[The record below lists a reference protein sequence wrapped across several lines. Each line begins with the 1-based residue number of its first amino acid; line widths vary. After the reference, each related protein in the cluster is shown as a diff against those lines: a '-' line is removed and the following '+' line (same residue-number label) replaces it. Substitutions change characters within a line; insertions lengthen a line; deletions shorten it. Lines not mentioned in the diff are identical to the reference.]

1 MNDMEARCTARTL
14 QVVDTECSA
23 DAVEWCPIEPWHN
36 VLTCGTY
43 QLKNPN
49 EKGAGDS
56 ESNEPHL
63 RQGRLYLYYFNEDQ
77 HYSPLKE
84 VQRIEMPAILDLKW
98 CHVPVAGH
106 PVLGIANAEGN
117 LELCN
122 LTPCEKNSCSLEPIC
137 SVSIGPECLALSLDW
152 STGRGEHKPLNIISS
167 DSKGCLSL
175 LSVDGCRSTLDIVCH
190 WKAHDF
196 EAWIAAFNYWNTDF
210 VYSGGDDSK
219 LKGWDMRMGT
229 DRPVFISNGHSMG
242 VCSIQSNPHKEHILA
257 TGSYDEHV
265 LIWDSRQMK
274 QPLADTPVHGGVWRV
289 KWHPTEEHLLLAACM
304 HNGYHILDCEGVH
317 NDSLAA
323 ARNKENP
330 ILYSYI
336 LHNSLAYGADWS
348 RLSLHPQLSTDHRPI
363 SSSSVEIQSKRE
375 HKQGVKEAKV
385 KFQHLK
391 IQYESPTGLFDMV
404 MEDELD
410 DYRDELPDGLQ
421 ASDTSLK
428 LNMDPVV
435 KQHNPDSGVIWT
447 KSKANLLAT
456 CSFYDHVLHVW
467 RWERNNIVI

>member
-1 MNDMEARCTARTL
+1 MEARSTARTL
-14 QVVDTECSA
+14 QVVDTEYSA
-23 DAVEWCPIEPWHN
+23 DAVEWCPIDTWHH

-43 QLKNPN
+43 QLKDPK

-56 ESNEPHL
+56 EINEPHV
-63 RQGRLYLYYFNEDQ
+63 RQGRLYLYCFNQDRL
-77 HYSPLKE
+77 YSPLTE

-122 LTPCEKNSCSLEPIC
+122 LTHCEKNSCSLEPMC
-137 SVSIGPECLALSLDW
+137 SVCIGPDCLALSLDW
-152 STGRGEHKPLNIISS
+152 STGREQKPLKIISS

-175 LSVDGCRSTLDIVCH
+175 LSVDGCRSALEVVSR

-196 EAWIAAFNYWNTDF
+196 EAWIAAFNYWNTDV

-229 DRPVFISNGHSMG
+229 DRSIFISNGHSMG
-242 VCSIQSNPHKEHILA
+242 VCSIQSSPHKQHILA

-265 LIWDSRQMK
+265 LIWDFRQMK
-274 QPLADTPVHGGVWRV
+274 RPLVDTHVKGGVWRV
-289 KWHPTEEHLLLAACM
+289 KWHPTQENLLLAACM
-304 HNGYHILDCEGVH
+304 HNGYHILNCEGTF
-317 NDSLAA
+317 NSSLAA
-323 ARNKENP
+323 ADEKESP

-348 RLSLHPQLSTDHRPI
+348 RLSFDAQLPTEHQPV
-363 SSSSVEIQSKRE
+363 SSSTETQSKRE
-375 HKQGVKEAKV
+375 YDQRAKEAEV

-391 IQYESPTGLFDMV
+391 LQYESPTGLFDMV
-404 MEDELD
+404 VEDELD
-410 DYRDELPDGLQ
+410 DYGDGFPGSLQ
-421 ASDTSLK
+421 ASATSQS
-428 LNMDPVV
+428 MDPAATN
-435 KQHNPDSGVIWT
+435 NPAAVHWT
-447 KSKANLLAT
+447 KSKASLLAT
-456 CSFYDHVLHVW
+456 CSFYDHILHVW
-467 RWERNNIVI
+467 RWERSNIVSSS

>member
-1 MNDMEARCTARTL
+1 MTDMEARCMAQTL
-14 QVVDTECSA
+14 QVVDTEYSA
-23 DAVEWCPIEPWHN
+23 DAVEWCPIDTWHH

-43 QLKNPN
+43 QLKDPK
-49 EKGAGDS
+49 EQGAGDS

-63 RQGRLYLYYFNEDQ
+63 RQGRLYLYCFNQDQ
-77 HYSPLKE
+77 LYSPLTE

-106 PVLGIANAEGN
+106 PVLGIANAEGS

-122 LTPCEKNSCSLEPIC
+122 LIPCEKNSCSLESMC
-137 SVSIGPECLALSLDW
+137 SVSSGPECLALSLDW
-152 STGRGEHKPLNIISS
+152 STGREHKPLKIISS

-175 LSVDGCRSTLDIVCH
+175 LSVDCHRSALSVVSR

-196 EAWIAAFNYWNTDF
+196 EAWIAAFNYWNTDI

-229 DRPVFISNGHSMG
+229 DRPIFISNRHSMG
-242 VCSIQSNPHKEHILA
+242 VCSIQSNPHKQHILA

-274 QPLADTPVHGGVWRV
+274 QPLADTHVQGGVWRV
-289 KWHPTEEHLLLAACM
+289 KWHPTQEHLLLAACM
-304 HNGYHILDCEGVH
+304 HNGYHILDCEGRLS
-317 NDSLAA
+317 DSLAA
-323 ARNKENP
+323 AGDKRNP

-348 RLSLHPQLSTDHRPI
+348 RVSLGVQPTTERRPV
-363 SSSSVEIQSKRE
+363 SSSAETQSKRE
-375 HKQGVKEAKV
+375 YDQGAKEVEV

-404 MEDELD
+404 VEDEVD
-410 DYRDELPDGLQ
+410 DYGDGSSGSLQ
-421 ASDTSLK
+421 ASGTSQS
-428 LNMDPVV
+428 LNMDSAVV
-435 KQHNPDSGVIWT
+435 KQHNAEAGVNWN
-447 KSKANLLAT
+447 KSKASLLAT
-456 CSFYDHVLHVW
+456 CSFYDHILHVW
-467 RWERNNIVI
+467 RWERSNVSSS

>member
-14 QVVDTECSA
+14 QVVDTEYSA
-23 DAVEWCPIEPWHN
+23 DAVEWCPIETWHN

-63 RQGRLYLYYFNEDQ
+63 RHGRLYLYCFNEDQ
-77 HYSPLKE
+77 HYSPLTE
-84 VQRIEMPAILDLKW
+84 IQRIEMPAILDLKW
-98 CHVPVAGH
+98 CHISVAGH
-106 PVLGIANAEGN
+106 PVLGIANAEGS
-117 LELCN
+117 LELRS
-122 LTPCEKNSCSLEPIC
+122 LTQCEKNSCLLEPLC
-137 SVSIGPECLALSLDW
+137 SVRIGPECLALSLDW
-152 STGRGEHKPLNIISS
+152 STGREHEPLKIISS
-167 DSKGCLSL
+167 DSKGYLSL
-175 LSVDGCRSTLDIVCH
+175 LSVDGCRSALDIVSR

-229 DRPVFISNGHSMG
+229 ERPIFISNGHSMG

-274 QPLADTPVHGGVWRV
+274 QPLADTHVHGGVWRV
-289 KWHPTEEHLLLAACM
+289 KWHPTQENLLLAACM
-304 HNGYHILDCEGVH
+304 HKGYHILDCEGVH
-317 NDSLAA
+317 NDFLAA
-323 ARNKENP
+323 AHDKGIP

-348 RLSLHPQLSTDHRPI
+348 RLSLHPQLNADHRPV
-363 SSSSVEIQSKRE
+363 SSSSAIQSKTE
-375 HKQGVKEAKV
+375 HEQGVKEAKV

-404 MEDELD
+404 VEDESD
-410 DYRDELPDGLQ
+410 DYRDELPDSLQ
-421 ASDTSLK
+421 ASGTSLQ
-428 LNMDPVV
+428 LNMDPIV
-435 KQHNPDSGVIWT
+435 KQHNPDSGVNWT
-447 KSKANLLAT
+447 KSKASLLAT
-456 CSFYDHVLHVW
+456 CSFYDHILHVW
-467 RWERNNIVI
+467 RWERSNIVI